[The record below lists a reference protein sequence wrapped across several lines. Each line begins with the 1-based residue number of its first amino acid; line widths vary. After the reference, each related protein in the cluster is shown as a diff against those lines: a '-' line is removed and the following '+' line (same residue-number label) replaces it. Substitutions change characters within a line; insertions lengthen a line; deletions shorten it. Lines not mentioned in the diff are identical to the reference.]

1 MGWLNKLKEG
11 KVDSPASSASSS
23 AVGSGGGAR
32 RTKCVG
38 TRIAARFSN
47 SDSLVRKQKKRNN
60 IQHDQPLIRDS
71 LRKLDDKKA
80 NVGDD
85 KSVQV
90 VSKSSNQE
98 DLNHVIKS
106 LGNGQ
111 DQV

>member
-1 MGWLNKLKEG
+1 M
-11 KVDSPASSASSS
+11 
-23 AVGSGGGAR
+23 
-32 RTKCVG
+32 G

-71 LRKLDDKKA
+71 LRKFEDRQA

-85 KSVQV
+85 SSVQF
-90 VSKSSNQE
+90 VSMSSNQE

-111 DQV
+111 DQA